1 MAVDPLGHVKSML
14 VAVDG
19 SPSSYKALAI
29 ACDIARRNKATVSVL
44 HVIEVPRSLPLDA
57 DLGPEVERGESILT
71 RAEKVAD
78 EHDIQL
84 EGELLQARQA
94 GHAVVDEAAEAGVDA
109 IIVGLEYHRP
119 YGRFQLG
126 RLPQYILEN
135 ALCEVWLFR
144 YAPPEEET
152 GASA

>member
-19 SPSSYKALAI
+19 SPSSYNALAI

-71 RAEKVAD
+71 RAEEVAD
-78 EHDIQL
+78 EHDVQL